1 MIYNPEVSNL
11 VTEICKI
18 QGTKNFPNKDKIVME
33 KRIQLEEVRDKI
45 RNLFKEN
52 EQNEVDIIK
61 NIIDKSEEDCKYIY
75 SVIFTEDFFKWK
87 SDKIKELFKLGLN
100 NGEIYRICCL
110 KTELDISQSY
120 IDQIAKKAS

>member
-45 RNLFKEN
+45 RNLFKKN

-110 KTELDISQSY
+110 KPELDISQSY

>member
-110 KTELDISQSY
+110 KPELDISQSY

>member
-33 KRIQLEEVRDKI
+33 KRLQLEEVRNKI

-87 SDKIKELFKLGLN
+87 SDKIKELFKLGIN

-110 KTELDISQSY
+110 KPELDISQSY